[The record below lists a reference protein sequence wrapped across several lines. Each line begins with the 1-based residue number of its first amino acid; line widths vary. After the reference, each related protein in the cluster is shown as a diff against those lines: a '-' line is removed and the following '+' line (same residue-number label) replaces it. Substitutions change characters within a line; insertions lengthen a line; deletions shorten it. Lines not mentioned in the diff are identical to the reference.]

1 MLNGVPGAMVK
12 NTKIEI
18 KAKDF
23 NRKDSFL
30 ALQCIKCT
38 ISKNILPFLYP

>member
-1 MLNGVPGAMVK
+1 MVK

-18 KAKDF
+18 KAKVF

-30 ALQCIKCT
+30 THQCIACT
-38 ISKNILPFLYP
+38 ISKNILPFLYL